1 MKILVISD
9 THGYHR
15 ELKRL
20 PAADVIVHCGD
31 MTENGNEEEAMDF
44 LEWFLD
50 LPYEHKIFIA
60 GNHDFCLHG
69 TGIEGLPEGCHFL
82 NYCGVTIDGV
92 KFYGVPYSV
101 ADYRSGRYHDEIENI
116 PEDVQVLVTHQ
127 PPYGILDVCDE
138 RHFGDSYLL
147 QKVLCLNPE
156 YHIFGHAHDNPGVMK
171 SNGSTYVNALVPK
184 LIEMV

>member
-1 MKILVISD
+1 
-9 THGYHR
+9 
-15 ELKRL
+15 
-20 PAADVIVHCGD
+20 
-31 MTENGNEEEAMDF
+31 MDF

-116 PEDVQVLVTHQ
+116 PEDVQVLVTHHRHTEFWM
-127 PPYGILDVCDE
+127 YVMSGILEIRTCC
-138 RHFGDSYLL
+138 R
-147 QKVLCLNPE
+147 
-156 YHIFGHAHDNPGVMK
+156 K
-171 SNGSTYVNALVPK
+171 SCA
-184 LIEMV
+184 